1 MLLGQL
7 DFILVVMIH
16 VKGNLY
22 CMSFDV
28 DFNIFYLIMCV
39 FRVKHMTLSQTNS
52 WTSRLKRYLE
62 SHSMINFIQIFF
74 MHSCEKILLTAFT
87 SDQ

>member
-1 MLLGQL
+1 
-7 DFILVVMIH
+7 MIH
-16 VKGNLY
+16 VKGNFY

-28 DFNIFYLIMCV
+28 DFIIFYSIICV

-52 WTSRLKRYLE
+52 WTSHLKRYLE
-62 SHSMINFIQIFF
+62 SDSIINSIKIFF
-74 MHSCEKILLTAFT
+74 MHSFVKILLRAFT